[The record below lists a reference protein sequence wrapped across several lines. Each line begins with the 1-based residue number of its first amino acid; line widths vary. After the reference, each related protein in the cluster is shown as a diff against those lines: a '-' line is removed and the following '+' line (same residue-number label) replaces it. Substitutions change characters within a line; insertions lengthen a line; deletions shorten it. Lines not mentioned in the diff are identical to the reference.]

1 MSKRNPFYNKIIDEW
16 KVAAFF
22 DNYPFDV
29 FKPFRRWF
37 FFMVFSAVPPCLAT
51 IFGYYFGD
59 VVVIVNF
66 GFIILFFGLSVLC
79 GIRYCQIMIE
89 HSIPRKKRY
98 PIIFVSVQLL
108 LMGACAIVPLWTTRF
123 EYTPS
128 GIFIHINALPAYLA
142 VVLTIIMVFVH
153 YYSVTNCFKKY
164 YKEKATTKRL

>member
-66 GFIILFFGLSVLC
+66 GFIILFFGSSVLC

-89 HSIPRKKRY
+89 HSIPRKRRY
-98 PIIFVSVQLL
+98 PIIFVSVQL
-108 LMGACAIVPLWTTRF
+108 
-123 EYTPS
+123 
-128 GIFIHINALPAYLA
+128 
-142 VVLTIIMVFVH
+142 
-153 YYSVTNCFKKY
+153 
-164 YKEKATTKRL
+164 